1 MPSGIV
7 KLRYKGIEEKVF
19 YDNPKINYYKK
30 IFKRHINYA
39 KNIVENEFFNNS
51 EGKTSFPN
59 TDVSLSELNF
69 NFIKNLYLQI
79 TLLEYNN
86 NFDLIKLFEKIELKC
101 GDYMINILTPEI
113 IDIQSNIYYDSSNYN
128 LIKKIYASNHRN
140 KYFIPLFFPALMKS
154 YLPIYLLYKEDVYLS
169 FKFKQN
175 YNITKISLI
184 SEGIIID
191 DIKLFNPKNY
201 MWFAENI
208 NYILNRE
215 LKTYKD
221 EVKFQKIELKKHFN
235 KVTKSLLFT
244 LNGGSIDT
252 VILRCDNYV
261 FNLNSKLLQYINL
274 YQSNL
279 NINNYNSVDYG
290 LYLIPFSIF
299 QGNISGFVNFN
310 KLNNCSIELCPK
322 KLDTNMYFY
331 KVLKYED
338 QNFGFY
344 INTNLKTIGK
354 HSPTIY
360 LFYNIIYY
368 INNINTNINITAD
381 LQTKVTYSGFNKK
394 NKTLIIIDTD
404 ITKLYYYDLDSN
416 NTTPGILNL
425 SNIDLQDSGN
435 AYINIY
441 NLNYDLYN
449 INNGQLFPL
458 NIEL

>member
-322 KLDTNMYFY
+322 KMDTNIYFF

-344 INTNLKTIGK
+344 INTNLKIVGK

-368 INNINTNINITAD
+368 INDINTNINITTD
-381 LQTKVTYSGFNKK
+381 LQTKVTYSGFSKK

-416 NTTPGILNL
+416 NTTPGILDL